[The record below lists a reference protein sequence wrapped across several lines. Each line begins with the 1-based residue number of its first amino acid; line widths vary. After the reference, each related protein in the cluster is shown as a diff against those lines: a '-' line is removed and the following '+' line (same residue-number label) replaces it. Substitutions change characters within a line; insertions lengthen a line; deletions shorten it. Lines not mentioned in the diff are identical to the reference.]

1 MKRNYFFI
9 LYTISRRIFR
19 SRASE
24 KLDFAAELGPF
35 SHLLYKRNFHRM
47 PRDDRRLNVSGAS
60 GLCRHPSGSG
70 THGRERA
77 PSNSALFF
85 FTRFSSSDS
94 LAVRASAGIS
104 TNFASFFLYLPSS
117 ASLSSPPPPLLD
129 TLHCPVRKYRR
140 CASLHLR
147 REFPPE
153 SARVQPRL
161 RIAFRQHPLQ
171 LRHGPIHPVDLGGSW
186 SDGGPSRTGKVNI
199 IFFPRA
205 VRTNARRGK

>member
-117 ASLSSPPPPLLD
+117 ASLSSHSPPPFL
-129 TLHCPVRKYRR
+129 TLFTAPSENTGAAPPFT
-140 CASLHLR
+140 CA
-147 REFPPE
+147 EN
-153 SARVQPRL
+153 
-161 RIAFRQHPLQ
+161 FRQNQ
-171 LRHGPIHPVDLGGSW
+171 LACSHASVSHSASTPCSSGTDPYTP
-186 SDGGPSRTGKVNI
+186 
-199 IFFPRA
+199 
-205 VRTNARRGK
+205 